1 MAGALTASDPWPE
14 RHFRECVASGVPFLV
29 ATQDDHVLGYII
41 AHHAVDEAEILN
53 LGVGPEERRRGIGR
67 ALVEAM
73 LVALREHGI
82 TAVFLEVRES
92 NASAIALYQK
102 LGFSEVGRRPNY
114 YDDPVENAIVMQRSR
129 PADRRRRRGRQ
140 VGT

>member
-1 MAGALTASDPWPE
+1 
-14 RHFRECVASGVPFLV
+14 V

-92 NASAIALYQK
+92 NSVAQHLYAL
-102 LGFSEVGRRPNY
+102 LGFVQVGRRRRY
-114 YDDPVENAIVMQRSR
+114 YRLPAEDAVILRAAI
-129 PADRRRRRGRQ
+129 
-140 VGT
+140 